1 VLKTESIIPPR
12 VRNCKDASSPVLG
25 GGNTNVPRGKDDI
38 EKVLA
43 SLTLEDSDTK
53 RRPNQLPLIA
63 IKENCQLLRTLERV
77 VSLEPV
83 LKVMN
88 KKEINI
94 RYSDFKV

>member
-1 VLKTESIIPPR
+1 M
-12 VRNCKDASSPVLG
+12 
-25 GGNTNVPRGKDDI
+25 
-38 EKVLA
+38 
-43 SLTLEDSDTK
+43 
-53 RRPNQLPLIA
+53 QA

-94 RYSDFKV
+94 RYGEF